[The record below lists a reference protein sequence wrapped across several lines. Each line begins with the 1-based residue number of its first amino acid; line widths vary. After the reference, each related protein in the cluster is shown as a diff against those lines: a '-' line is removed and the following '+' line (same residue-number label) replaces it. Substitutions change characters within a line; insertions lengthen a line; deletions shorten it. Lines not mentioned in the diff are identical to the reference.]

1 MTTTFSTQS
10 NTIIDNPL
18 MRLLFQE
25 DDQPQKPT
33 VNPLENLLNTE
44 KNSTNKDNLKKETKS
59 EENITPDQI
68 PENEPKQPE
77 DDNSEKEDKKSKNTK
92 DEIEDFEPIIIKP
105 ETDLNKDDKESILEH
120 LSYNLNKLKIPHKVK
135 VFGYHNRKD
144 EFITTEYAI
153 IDNQSKNTILIVHL
167 SKKEIRYQIP
177 SHQKENKR
185 LTKFVKNFQKE
196 LKYSLS
202 DWF

>member
-59 EENITPDQI
+59 EKNKTSDQI
-68 PENEPKQPE
+68 PENETKQKK
-77 DDNSEKEDKKSKNTK
+77 DDNSEKE
-92 DEIEDFEPIIIKP
+92 EIENFEPIIIKP
-105 ETDLNKDDKESILEH
+105 ETDLNKDNKESILEH

-135 VFGYHNRKD
+135 VFGYHNKED

-177 SHQKENKR
+177 SHQKENKK
-185 LTKFVKNFQKE
+185 LTKFVKIFQKE
-196 LKYSLS
+196 LKYNLS